1 MIFYDIAFSCFSHR
15 VSGVFAQ
22 AFIIY
27 IFRFFPLDFLKI
39 VFIMYDVQMLNGEC
53 YNTIFRYDDVYNAP
67 ATADMLPIAGATAR
81 LEKIST
87 KKRSLTRV
95 EA

>member
-1 MIFYDIAFSCFSHR
+1 
-15 VSGVFAQ
+15 
-22 AFIIY
+22 
-27 IFRFFPLDFLKI
+27 
-39 VFIMYDVQMLNGEC
+39 MYDVQMLKGEC

-67 ATADMLPIAGATAR
+67 ATADMLPIAGATTR